1 MNRLALYGFYES
13 HGILRPYVRYY
24 LKGLLQ
30 IAQNVLLIAN
40 GELTDESKKALD
52 ALGVRWMQRE
62 NRGLDFCAWKA
73 GLAYVGWDKVR
84 QYDEIILCNCSCYGP
99 VYPFEE
105 MFSAMSDRSCDF
117 WGGDRHPACKDSIP
131 VHLQSYFLVLRKSLI
146 QSEAF
151 KNYWDALVPAATWND
166 AVAQETQFTRYF
178 EEKGFVSSSY
188 VEQKSF
194 MPYVGNPSVFLP
206 YILLEKYHFP
216 FLKRKVFTEPYK
228 TLFSFSR
235 GNQGCRS
242 IETLQEKTDFP
253 TDIIY
258 DDLLHSMHGSEIR
271 RVMHHTFILSDA
283 SREESSGIHNSL
295 ALIVFSYF
303 EDLMDEC
310 FQGMAAMPENSHIF
324 IVVISERMKELWED
338 KKESLVPRRVEI
350 RVQKNRGRNESAYWI
365 TCRDV
370 IEKYEII
377 CVAHD
382 KKTPSARPG
391 IKGYYFS
398 QHCWNGILKSKEY
411 VHNILDLFSRNP
423 RIGLLMPPPPIFS
436 NWDSCTV
443 GNEWA
448 GNRKWAKEL
457 YRRLDLHVPFDEHPD
472 APYGSMFWVRG
483 KAMTPFYRYS
493 WSIEDFPEEP
503 LRVADGTILHA
514 LERMYPMIVQ
524 EAGFFSGW
532 IMPSSEAG
540 INYDNLYFSLQQR
553 EAVLQGTD
561 GVHFINVKKILMAY
575 GKKVLFKFINKLR
588 V

>member
-1 MNRLALYGFYES
+1 
-13 HGILRPYVRYY
+13 
-24 LKGLLQ
+24 
-30 IAQNVLLIAN
+30 
-40 GELTDESKKALD
+40 
-52 ALGVRWMQRE
+52 MQ
-62 NRGLDFCAWKA
+62 
-73 GLAYVGWDKVR
+73 
-84 QYDEIILCNCSCYGP
+84 
-99 VYPFEE
+99 
-105 MFSAMSDRSCDF
+105 
-117 WGGDRHPACKDSIP
+117 
-131 VHLQSYFLVLRKSLI
+131 
-146 QSEAF
+146 
-151 KNYWDALVPAATWND
+151 
-166 AVAQETQFTRYF
+166 
-178 EEKGFVSSSY
+178 
-188 VEQKSF
+188 
-194 MPYVGNPSVFLP
+194 
-206 YILLEKYHFP
+206 
-216 FLKRKVFTEPYK
+216 
-228 TLFSFSR
+228 
-235 GNQGCRS
+235 
-242 IETLQEKTDFP
+242 
-253 TDIIY
+253 
-258 DDLLHSMHGSEIR
+258 GSEIR

-283 SREESSGIHNSL
+283 SREESGGIHNSL

-338 KKESLVPRRVEI
+338 KKESLAPRRVEI
-350 RVQKNRGRNESAYWI
+350 RVQKNRGRNESAYWL

-370 IEKYEII
+370 IENYEII

-411 VHNILDLFSRNP
+411 VHNILGLFSRNP

-436 NWDSCTV
+436 NWDSCIV

-483 KAMTPFYRYS
+483 KAMAPFYRYS

-540 INYDNLYFSLQQR
+540 INYDNIYFSLQQR
-553 EAVLQGTD
+553 EAVLQGT
-561 GVHFINVKKILMAY
+561 GEVHFRNVKKIVMAY
-575 GKKVLFKFINKLR
+575 GKKVLFKLINKLR